1 MALMKEIELDNG
13 VVLKYHRI
21 SSINKITNRFNI
33 IEVNSYI
40 NNKQREIEINYN
52 NLGKKIFSGESY
64 TADEMIQYNKGID
77 VVIET
82 DLIQLPYNADV
93 KIEEAYSYLK
103 TIDKYKDATDC

>member
-40 NNKQREIEINYN
+40 NNKQREKEINYN

-103 TIDKYKDATDC
+103 TTDKYKNATDC